1 MMGFAFWSGLRIS
14 ELIALTWEYI
24 DLKRGTVKVCRAKI
38 SGRFKQT
45 ITKGSTREVELIT
58 STLEWL
64 QAQRHDPKVLRR
76 MALLGCNRYGEICI
90 WTIESGEGL
99 GPKTVPSRTG
109 KIFYFKE
116 FNPLF
121 GGERGIGRSPTDICY
136 AYIRPFP
143 GGPGEGLITTAF
155 GPLRPL
161 RGFGASRLVSN
172 FPLGKVCRTGA
183 SSKSRST
190 PANKK
195 GHPMGA
201 LFCQMAESEGFE
213 TSQGK
218 SDATEC
224 PPMPLKPES

>member
-24 DLKRGTVKVCRAKI
+24 GLKRGTVKVCRAKI

-116 FNPLF
+116 FNPLY

-161 RGFGASRLVSN
+161 RGFGASRLVS
-172 FPLGKVCRTGA
+172 
-183 SSKSRST
+183 SS
-190 PANKK
+190 PATANLSNGGLIQILLTSINKK
-195 GHPMGA
+195 GHPAGVA
-201 LFCQMAESEGFE
+201 LFIYGGERGIRNFTGQI
-213 TSQGK
+213 
-218 SDATEC
+218 
-224 PPMPLKPES
+224 